1 MIIKKRRIR
10 SLNSIRGVLA
20 KYNNIIIGI
29 SIDDKVQK
37 RLVKIGF
44 TSKFEAGETVLPSA
58 QFGPVSSFNAEGKDL
73 IHRDQQMEKVYR
85 VGEWKWKEWCGRYDT
100 IERTKFVDIPYK
112 RYPRTFIAPP
122 SVELT
127 ISEGQNGTK
136 LIASPTIGANDVDK
150 VIHVINLFLEIFG
163 ECQILDP
170 KMDETISSVRRLNWT
185 ILPQGRMP
193 WSLLK
198 KAVEKIIEETP
209 KGNRSYLEHRLE
221 LINRYKPD
229 FTAVGNAGFHGYI
242 IMGFTD
248 KNLFVLESPFYGNAT
263 YILENNWEELS
274 QKTKAE
280 IINANLCKYR
290 LIHKDG
296 WDLEISKLL

>member
-1 MIIKKRRIR
+1 MLIKKRRIR
-10 SLNSIRGVLA
+10 TLKPFKGVLS
-20 KYNNIIIGI
+20 KYKNIIIGVPIDTKI
-29 SIDDKVQK
+29 SK
-37 RLVKIGF
+37 LTSKIGF
-44 TSKFEAGETVLPSA
+44 TSKIENGETVLPSA
-58 QFGPVSSFNAEGKDL
+58 RFGSVSSFNAEGKDL
-73 IHRDQQMEKVYR
+73 IHRDQPMEKVYR
-85 VGEWKWKEWCGRYDT
+85 VGEWKWKQWYGRYQT

-122 SVELT
+122 SIEL
-127 ISEGQNGTK
+127 SVSAVQNGLK
-136 LIASPTIGANDVDK
+136 LIISPTIDVSDEDK

-170 KMDETISSVRRLNWT
+170 KMGEVTSPTRRLNWT
-185 ILPQGRMP
+185 ILPQGQMP
-193 WSLLK
+193 WSSLK
-198 KAVEKIIEETP
+198 KEVEKIIEETP

-221 LINRYKPD
+221 LINKHHPD

-242 IMGFTD
+242 IMGFTS

-296 WDLEISKLL
+296 WDLEINKLL

>member
-1 MIIKKRRIR
+1 MVIKKRRIR
-10 SLNSIRGVLA
+10 SLKPFRGVLA
-20 KYNNIIIGI
+20 KYKNIIIGI
-29 SIDDKVQK
+29 PLDSEIDKQ
-37 RLVKIGF
+37 LVKIGF
-44 TSKFEAGETVLPSA
+44 TSKSEAGETVLPSA
-58 QFGPVSSFNAEGKDL
+58 QFGPVSNFNAEGKDL
-73 IHRDQQMEKVYR
+73 IHRDQPMEKVYR

-122 SVELT
+122 SVELA
-127 ISEGQNGTK
+127 ISEGQNGAK
-136 LIASPTIGANDVDK
+136 LVVSSIIDVGDIDK
-150 VIHVINLFLEIFG
+150 VVHVINLFLEIFG

-170 KMDETISSVRRLNWT
+170 KMGEVFSPTRRLNWT
-185 ILPQGRMP
+185 ILPQGQMP
-193 WSLLK
+193 WSSLK
-198 KAVEKIIEETP
+198 KELEKLIEETP

-221 LINRYKPD
+221 LISRHKPD

-242 IMGFTD
+242 IMGFTG

-274 QKTKAE
+274 KKTKAE
-280 IINANLCKYR
+280 IINENLCKHR

-296 WDLEISKLL
+296 WDIEIEKLL